1 MVSHLNRMLYIYND
15 GALLIFVTCPLSHM
29 HGYVFYVHSAPAL
42 RVGVCH
48 CWNFHLPTGIVDSSG
63 IEFFYTKQK
72 PLFEAGGIS
81 IAIPIVPLML
91 IPPKNEF
98 FRHSATCLPS
108 CTNKV

>member
-1 MVSHLNRMLYIYND
+1 
-15 GALLIFVTCPLSHM
+15 M
-29 HGYVFYVHSAPAL
+29 HGYVFYVHSAAAFH
-42 RVGVCH
+42 VGMFLMLFCI
-48 CWNFHLPTGIVDSSG
+48 LPTGIVDSSG

-91 IPPKNEF
+91 IPPKNKF
-98 FRHSATCLPS
+98 FRHTATCLPS

>member
-1 MVSHLNRMLYIYND
+1 MHAWLCIYFHSST
-15 GALLIFVTCPLSHM
+15 AFHV
-29 HGYVFYVHSAPAL
+29 HGCVPIAVL
-42 RVGVCH
+42 
-48 CWNFHLPTGIVDSSG
+48 HLPVEIVDSSG

-91 IPPKNEF
+91 IPPKDKL

-108 CTNKV
+108 CTDKV

>member
-1 MVSHLNRMLYIYND
+1 
-15 GALLIFVTCPLSHM
+15 M
-29 HGYVFYVHSAPAL
+29 HYYVHICAAAAFHVDAVPA
-42 RVGVCH
+42 
-48 CWNFHLPTGIVDSSG
+48 GIVDSSG

-91 IPPKNEF
+91 IPPRVEF

-108 CTNKV
+108 CTDKV